1 MCIIINK
8 IKPQT
13 QISNVILDNA
23 EQINPDGF
31 GIVYTDTGECRKTTD
46 YDKAREWIAEKRTF
60 VAHYRFATVG
70 VVTKDNCH
78 PFPIPNSNEMLF
90 SNGTVPLGDSM
101 KTDTEEVAELL
112 EGECDE
118 VRNKI
123 LSMTETRFAIVDTL
137 TCEVQRYGMWHKKE
151 GVWYSKSNCFA
162 RKINNSC
169 YWNPMDPMK
178 KKETTSTVGYSTC
191 LSQHYS
197 SLTDSEYAESETEY
211 LSNFECET
219 EDLPAYGWN
228 GITKVA
234 VYGTLKASHGNHYLL
249 QDSEFIGA
257 GYTIDEHK
265 MEVIGVPMLYKDAK
279 GSQVEVEMYECTSWK
294 VREDLDQLEGHPYT
308 YRRELTDII
317 DLEGNTVQC
326 WIYFIHECPPSE
338 SIPHHPS
345 YTKDKGFMYC
355 SEPLDYSQG

>member
-13 QISNVILDNA
+13 QISNLILDNA

-31 GIVYTDTGECRKTTD
+31 GIVYTDNGECRKTTD

-70 VVTKDNCH
+70 VVNKYNCH

-90 SNGTVPLGDSM
+90 SNGTVPLGDAM

-123 LSMTETRFAIVDTL
+123 LSMTETRFAIVDTQ
-137 TCEVQRYGMWHKKE
+137 TCKVTRYGMWHKKE

-162 RKINNSC
+162 TKINNSC
-169 YWNPMDPMK
+169 YWNPIDSMK
-178 KKETTSTVGYSTC
+178 TKKTYPTSLDYSA
-191 LSQHYS
+191 
-197 SLTDSEYAESETEY
+197 LTDQNDYAESETEY

-219 EDLPAYGWN
+219 EKLPAYGWN
-228 GITKVA
+228 GVNKVA

-249 QDSEFIGA
+249 KDSEFIGA

-265 MEVIGVPMLYKDAK
+265 MEVIGVPLLYKNAK

-294 VREDLDQLEGHPYT
+294 VREDLDQLEGHPHT

-317 DLEGNTVQC
+317 DLEGNIVQC
-326 WIYFIHECPPSE
+326 WIYFIHESQPSE
-338 SIPHHPS
+338 CIPHQPS
-345 YTKDKGFMYC
+345 YTKEQSWNY
-355 SEPLDYSQG
+355 SYEPLDYSQGFPYSQG